1 MRDSADF
8 NSRNSGNCNWIH
20 VCKINDRGLK
30 MADWINPDANLRW
43 VVVDTEN
50 HRLIRIA
57 ENLRAAQLFQIV
69 ECSHVASRLASVPT
83 DYRRF
88 HPCTFSRWNT
98 LFKNVTGQDW
108 PKDVG
113 FPSTRALA
121 VLCQHVTP
129 DRLNVNVAAE
139 TMRRTFRDP
148 DTDCYSFVGK
158 WVDETGKRLI
168 ECTHDEIRGR
178 RIELIADQLQ
188 TLIGKLSKH

>member
-1 MRDSADF
+1 M
-8 NSRNSGNCNWIH
+8 
-20 VCKINDRGLK
+20 VE
-30 MADWINPDANLRW
+30 WINPDANLRW

-69 ECSHVASRLASVPT
+69 ESSHIASQLASVPT

-88 HPCTFSRWNT
+88 HPCTFSRWDT

-108 PKDVG
+108 PKGVG
-113 FPSTRALA
+113 FPSTQALA
-121 VLCQHVTP
+121 VLCQHVAS
-129 DRLNVNVAAE
+129 DRLNVSVAAE

-148 DTDCYSFVGK
+148 DTDYHFFVGK

-178 RIELIADQLQ
+178 RIKLTADQLQ

>member
-1 MRDSADF
+1 MRDSANF

-30 MADWINPDANLRW
+30 MADWLNPDANLRW

-50 HRLIRIA
+50 YRLIRIA

-108 PKDVG
+108 PKGVG

-121 VLCQHVTP
+121 VLCQHAAP
-129 DRLNVNVAAE
+129 DRLDVNAAAE
-139 TMRRTFRDP
+139 ILRQTFRNP
-148 DTDCYSFVGK
+148 ETDRYTLVGK
-158 WVDETGKRLI
+158 WVDDTGKRLI
-168 ECTHDEIRGR
+168 ECTHDEIRER
-178 RIELIADQLQ
+178 RIKLTADQLQ